1 MVINVLVII
10 IIKQHKEIE
19 KEIARF
25 REGLSEEETFSH
37 KKTVSAIYFRTD
49 KH

>member
-10 IIKQHKEIE
+10 IIKQDKEIV
-19 KEIARF
+19 RF
-25 REGLSEEETFSH
+25 REDLSEKETFSH

>member
-10 IIKQHKEIE
+10 IIKQDKEIE

-25 REGLSEEETFSH
+25 REGLSEEDISH
-37 KKTVSAIYFRTD
+37 KKTVSTI
-49 KH
+49 